1 MIRYDQPFVGD
12 AGEFFLP
19 ETRKWFTFRPTED
32 AWAAKHELIHA
43 IDVLDGVR
51 FGVVRK
57 TVAYIAVDEDEYGN
71 PVLERWFITKRR
83 VFFP

>member
-1 MIRYDQPFVGD
+1 MIDYDTQFTGD
-12 AGEFFLP
+12 AGIFYLP
-19 ETRKWFTFRPTED
+19 ETRKYFTFRPTTD

-57 TVAYIAVDEDEYGN
+57 SVAYVAVDEDAYGN
-71 PVLERWFITKRR
+71 PVLERWSITKRK
-83 VFFP
+83 VLS

>member
-1 MIRYDQPFVGD
+1 MIDYDKQFVGD
-12 AGEFFLP
+12 AGVFYLP
-19 ETRKWFTFRPTED
+19 ETRKYFTFRPTAD

-57 TVAYIAVDEDEYGN
+57 SVAYVAVDEDEYGN
-71 PVLERWFITKRR
+71 PVLERWSITKRK
-83 VFFP
+83 VLS